1 MHGLRPTIPTM
12 QPPEEVPA
20 QARKAQAS
28 VRLLLASGSVAGA
41 VRFERRR
48 NSMSVAANAKPR
60 TRPAQ
65 ADSATTAPSDAVH
78 WMNTSSRVTGSGLS
92 APRKMPTTAPRIT
105 ASPSSQRHI
114 GSVSRSQVHALAK
127 FLAGFEMR
135 HVLAGKCDGV
145 AGLGVAADS
154 GRPEVKAEAAESANL
169 YPVAAG
175 QRCAHLLDDG
185 SNRQIHVG
193 LTEMLLLVG
202 QLFDQLGLG
211 HAITP

>member
-1 MHGLRPTIPTM
+1 MAHP
-12 QPPEEVPA
+12 
-20 QARKAQAS
+20 
-28 VRLLLASGSVAGA
+28 LASAATPSWCIRAPFGRAAARPSAALRWLEMGPA
-41 VRFERRR
+41 IPAPARLAADCAATRWLFR
-48 NSMSVAANAKPR
+48 NP
-60 TRPAQ
+60 
-65 ADSATTAPSDAVH
+65 
-78 WMNTSSRVTGSGLS
+78 WVTVL
-92 APRKMPTTAPRIT
+92 
-105 ASPSSQRHI
+105 
-114 GSVSRSQVHALAK
+114 VSRSQVHALAK